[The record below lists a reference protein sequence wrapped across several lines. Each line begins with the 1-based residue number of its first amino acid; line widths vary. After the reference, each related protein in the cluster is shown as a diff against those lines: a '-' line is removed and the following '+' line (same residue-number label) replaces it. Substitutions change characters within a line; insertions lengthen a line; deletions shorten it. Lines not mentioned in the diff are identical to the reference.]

1 MWSEARLNGDGGLRG
16 RLSVGHKSA
25 ESGGQRPLCLSQEIC
40 LRVNDLLAICLATT
54 NLTNYYGDLYS
65 RESNMV

>member
-1 MWSEARLNGDGGLRG
+1 MWSEARLNGDGWLGG
-16 RLSVGHKSA
+16 RLSA